1 MEETVAFTADYITEQ
16 ENSPNFK
23 LSKIDKY
30 CWDYFREDVHFFCE
44 NAFRLFYFMF
54 GILQFF
60 AIWDWLEEVYHTSN
74 LAIAI
79 GSFVLAF
86 LPCIGTGFGIFA
98 TQNIWGW
105 DLPNCLVIFLAP
117 YVIVN
122 GPLIFIAMCEVY
134 KDVKRWRAE
143 GKV

>member
-1 MEETVAFTADYITEQ
+1 MEETVAFISGPIAESEINPSFMTD
-16 ENSPNFK
+16 K
-23 LSKIDKY
+23 VDKY

-44 NAFRLFYFMF
+44 NAFRLFYFLF
-54 GILQFF
+54 GFLQFF
-60 AIWDWLEEVYHTSN
+60 AIWDWLVEIYHTSN
-74 LAIAI
+74 LFIAA
-79 GSFVLAF
+79 GSFILAF
-86 LPCIGTGFGIFA
+86 LPFVGTVFGIFA

-122 GPLIFIAMCEVY
+122 GPLLFIAMCEVC
-134 KDVKRWRAE
+134 KDVKRWRAA